1 LRSGITIQTSEQS
14 ARAHHSGALADCSM
28 EDAMAEETGL
38 MSRLKDFMTFLREGI
53 ITVVLLLFLV
63 LPGAMKGVLTRAGFT
78 SADIAGFKL
87 DLQQSAQ
94 QTQAASDTVAQLEER
109 LTALNTRLDQ
119 VSQSPSAAPETKQ
132 IITSVASELSKTR
145 EQTNAAQ
152 KTLQS
157 SLRVQRSV
165 IQQVDPK
172 LLEQIRPAPPQR

>member
-1 LRSGITIQTSEQS
+1 
-14 ARAHHSGALADCSM
+14 
-28 EDAMAEETGL
+28 MAEETGVL
-38 MSRLKDFMTFLREGI
+38 SRLKDFMTFLREGI

-109 LTALNTRLDQ
+109 LAALSARLDQ
-119 VSQSPSAAPETKQ
+119 VSQSAAAPETKQ
-132 IITSVASELSKTR
+132 IIASVASELSKTR
-145 EQTNAAQ
+145 EQTNTAQ
-152 KTLQS
+152 NTLQS

-172 LLEQIRPAPPQR
+172 LLEQIRPAAPQR